1 MKTGIITDLDVQR
14 RIQDHLHTHCELAE
28 NDLKSGRPSPTQQAD
43 QTRAGDLI
51 QSSKSRSV
59 RALRA
64 ACSSASRAAT
74 LAACWVAR
82 LLDYLVDRGGEV
94 LMQFLSRAGDGGGRD
109 REVSCWPGARTHSA
123 RPVVS

>member
-1 MKTGIITDLDVQR
+1 MYNDAFKIICTPTVNLLRMTSSPDGRHLPSKRIGRGRAIRSELSVQVG
-14 RIQDHLHTHCELAE
+14 E
-28 NDLKSGRPSPTQQAD
+28 GP
-43 QTRAGDLI
+43 AGGLQFRFEGGDPGGL
-51 QSSKSRSV
+51 
-59 RALRA
+59 LG
-64 ACSSASRAAT
+64 
-74 LAACWVAR
+74 AR